1 MNRIGSALTEH
12 GKIVKGAN
20 YGGFMNLKDLKIGD
34 PVYINND
41 VRPYR
46 VKCRDDRFI
55 ICTKPY
61 NPQHTV
67 MYFIID
73 LELGLRGPDNMVF
86 CSGYET
92 QELCEER
99 LKELQSGRIEVSGRR
114 SVRIGEERCR
124 K

>member
-1 MNRIGSALTEH
+1 MGYR
-12 GKIVKGAN
+12 
-20 YGGFMNLKDLKIGD
+20 DLKPGD
-34 PVYINND
+34 PVFVPNE

-61 NPQHTV
+61 NPKRTV

-73 LELGLRGPDNMVF
+73 LVKGIRGPDNMIF

-92 QELCEER
+92 QEECEER
-99 LKELQSGRIEVSGRR
+99 LKELQTGQIEVSQRQC
-114 SVRIGEERCR
+114 VQLD
-124 K
+124 